1 MMADSNSFNRTL
13 NNHTS
18 TTGADSTTDVPDPVI
33 SASSQ
38 PSNSNK
44 TGVIVGVVVGVVGA
58 LTLASAI
65 IWYIRRRAS
74 RRHNQGFSKESSAL
88 ASEPSTGD
96 RESPSPSHSAT
107 ALGRRSPPS
116 PPAGVEGTPPI
127 VRDAPRRRRVVQE
140 QDAVYGQG
148 YAAPPS
154 YRGDWTSEFR
164 EPIDGPPQTDNH
176 SQRSGLNGL
185 LSPPLTHPD
194 ARPTADDG
202 HPLPPLSQE
211 VQPRLTEEYKRAFTA
226 DPRPT
231 RFLDEKHHSLGST

>member
-1 MMADSNSFNRTL
+1 MMADSNSSNRTL
-13 NNHTS
+13 NNNTS
-18 TTGADSTTDVPDPVI
+18 TTGADSTTDNPDPVA

-38 PSNSNK
+38 PSKSNK

-58 LTLASAI
+58 LIMASAI
-65 IWYIRRRAS
+65 IWYFRRRAS
-74 RRHNQGFSKESSAL
+74 RRHNQGFNKESSAL

-107 ALGRRSPPS
+107 ALGRPSPS
-116 PPAGVEGTPPI
+116 PPPADVVGTPPI

-154 YRGDWTSEFR
+154 YRGMSESG
-164 EPIDGPPQTDNH
+164 EPINRPPQTDNH
-176 SQRSGLNGL
+176 SQRSGSDGL
-185 LSPPLTHPD
+185 PSSPLAHPD
-194 ARPTADDG
+194 ARPAADDG
-202 HPLPPLSQE
+202 HPLLPLSQE
-211 VQPRLTEEYKRAFTA
+211 GQPRLMEEYKRSFAA

-231 RFLDEKHHSLGST
+231 RFLDEKHHPSGST